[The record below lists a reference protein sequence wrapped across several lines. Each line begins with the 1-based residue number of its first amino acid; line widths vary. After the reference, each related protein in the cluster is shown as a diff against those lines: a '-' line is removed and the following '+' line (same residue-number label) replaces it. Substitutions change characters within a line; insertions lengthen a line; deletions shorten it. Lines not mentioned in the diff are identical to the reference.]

1 MKKSELKG
9 LLKPLVKECIK
20 ECLYEEGILSS
31 VVAEVAKGL
40 GGNVIQ
46 ESAEPVRAM
55 EPELAARPVKN
66 NDVLKE
72 QRKKLLDAIGK
83 DSYGGVNIFEDV
95 TPTRAQTSTTAGSS
109 PLGDVDPGD
118 PGIDIS
124 GIVALGSKKWKA
136 FTQ

>member
-40 GGNVIQ
+40 GGSVIQ
-46 ESAEPVRAM
+46 ESVEPVRTAQ
-55 EPELAARPVKN
+55 PELAARPVKN

>member
-20 ECLYEEGILSS
+20 EVLFEDGVLS
-31 VVAEVAKGL
+31 GL

-46 ESAEPVRAM
+46 ESVEPVRSVA
-55 EPELAARPVKN
+55 PTQPARPVKN
-66 NDVLKE
+66 NNVLKE

-95 TPTRAQTSTTAGSS
+95 TPTRAQASTTAGSS
-109 PLGDVDPGD
+109 PLGDVDPAD